1 MAVSLG
7 PNGGRPGP
15 DGGSPGSDAGSPAPD
30 ADGVKPDANGL
41 GPDAGSAT
49 HGDPGDRHFVT
60 ALARGLQLLR
70 CFRSGEELLGN
81 QQLAERCGLPKSTVT
96 RLTYTLTRLGYL
108 HHNTQ
113 TGHTGHA
120 GRYRLGLAALGIG
133 GATLAR
139 LEVREKSR
147 PVMQALADATG
158 TQLAL
163 TVRDEL
169 AMLYVETCR
178 PGNILLLL
186 VLDVGSRIPLGLT
199 AAGRACLAGMDA
211 AHRRP
216 LLARLQ
222 TLDEAGWP
230 AVERGIR
237 QAQAKLAELG
247 CCGSFGDWKPEIHGI
262 AVPLALGN
270 GLPDMVLSAAG
281 PAISRSAASYLAEVR
296 PLLID
301 AVQQIRGQL
310 GR

>member
-1 MAVSLG
+1 MPMA
-7 PNGGRPGP
+7 R
-15 DGGSPGSDAGSPAPD
+15 SPGADAE
-30 ADGVKPDANGL
+30 GL
-41 GPDAGSAT
+41 GPDASSVGPGGA
-49 HGDPGDRHFVT
+49 GAPGEPGDRHFVT

-81 QQLAERCGLPKSTVT
+81 QQLAERCSLPKSTVT

-108 HHNTQ
+108 HHD
-113 TGHTGHA
+113 GHA

-147 PVMQALADATG
+147 PVMQALADVTG
-158 TQLAL
+158 AQLAL

-199 AAGRACLAGMDA
+199 AGGRACLAAMDEA
-211 AHRRP
+211 QRRP
-216 LLARLQ
+216 LIARLQ
-222 TLDEAGWP
+222 ALDGAGWP
-230 AVERGIR
+230 STARGI
-237 QAQAKLAELG
+237 QLAQGDLAALG
-247 CCGSFGDWKPEIHGI
+247 CCTSFGDWKPEIHGI

-281 PAISRSAASYLAEVR
+281 PAMSRSPASYLAEVR
-296 PLLID
+296 PLLIT
-301 AVQQIRGQL
+301 AVQQIRDQL

>member
-1 MAVSLG
+1 MAVSVG
-7 PNGGRPGP
+7 A
-15 DGGSPGSDAGSPAPD
+15 DGGSPGSDASSPAPD
-30 ADGVKPDANGL
+30 ADRLRPDASSAA
-41 GPDAGSAT
+41 PGSA
-49 HGDPGDRHFVT
+49 GDRHFVT

-178 PGNILLLL
+178 PDNILLLL

-211 AHRRP
+211 AHRHP
-216 LLARLQ
+216 LVARLQ
-222 TLDEAGWP
+222 ALDAAGWP
-230 AVERGIR
+230 ATARGIR
-237 QAQAKLAELG
+237 QAQVELAELG
-247 CCGSFGDWKPEIHGI
+247 CCSSFGDWKPEIHGI

-270 GLPDMVLSAAG
+270 GLPDMVMSAAG
-281 PAISRSAASYLAEVR
+281 PATSRSAASYLAEVR
-296 PLLID
+296 PRLID